1 MNHDDGQ
8 AQARLERLL
17 AAVHAPA
24 DERIL
29 ARARARILAGS
40 VAGGLAGSVAGRASE
55 VPAWLN
61 WLGHPA
67 AVAAA
72 ALICVACGVASVE
85 VWNNAALTGS
95 TTRAE
100 STTMVSTLLGDDG
113 SDGMPSVASAP
124 STTATHGSADSGSV
138 R

>member
-1 MNHDDGQ
+1 MNHDD
-8 AQARLERLL
+8 AKAHERLERLL

-40 VAGGLAGSVAGRASE
+40 VASSVAGRASD

-95 TTRAE
+95 TTRSE

-113 SDGMPSVASAP
+113 SDGMPAVASA
-124 STTATHGSADSGSV
+124 TTTSATHGSADSGSV

>member
-40 VAGGLAGSVAGRASE
+40 VAGRASE
-55 VPAWLN
+55 LPAWLN

-95 TTRAE
+95 TTRSE

-113 SDGMPSVASAP
+113 SDGMPAVA
-124 STTATHGSADSGSV
+124 TATTTSAAHGSADSGSV

>member
-1 MNHDDGQ
+1 MNHDDAK

-29 ARARARILAGS
+29 ARARTRILAGS
-40 VAGGLAGSVAGRASE
+40 AAGRASDA
-55 VPAWLN
+55 PAWLN

-95 TTRAE
+95 TTRSE
-100 STTMVSTLLGDDG
+100 SATMVSSLLGDDG
-113 SDGMPSVASAP
+113 SDGMPAVASATT
-124 STTATHGSADSGSV
+124 TTAHGSADSGSV

>member
-1 MNHDDGQ
+1 MNHDD
-8 AQARLERLL
+8 AKYQARLEQLL

-29 ARARARILAGS
+29 ARARARI
-40 VAGGLAGSVAGRASE
+40 VAGRAGDAP
-55 VPAWLN
+55 VWLN

-85 VWNNAALTGS
+85 VWNNAARSGGNSHT
-95 TTRAE
+95 E
-100 STTMVSTLLGDDG
+100 SPTLVSALLGDDG
-113 SDGMPSVASAP
+113 SDGMPALTSSV
-124 STTATHGSADSGSV
+124 TAAARAGTDSGSV